1 MRNLLLVFIA
11 VGLMACGNSNTGKD
25 WSEQTKVAE
34 KFMSNLVLGQA
45 DAVVQMMDDLVLG
58 SADITALKGGIMDS
72 RQVIVNRFGEGIPQ
86 MELVTAAPITYD
98 GLPANLVVLKVE
110 NLTTFGYYDFVLNS
124 TNNKV
129 ILMESKGRVYLK

>member
-1 MRNLLLVFIA
+1 MISTAGLVS
-11 VGLMACGNSNTGKD
+11 CGQSKNDKD

-45 DAVVQMMDDLVLG
+45 DAVVQMMDDVVLG
-58 SADITALKGGIMDS
+58 SADINQLKGGIMDS

-86 MELVTAAPITYD
+86 MEVVSAEPITYD
-98 GLPANLVVLKVE
+98 GLPANLIMLKVE

-124 TNNKV
+124 TTNKV
-129 ILMESKGRVYLK
+129 ILMESRGRVYLK